1 MKVLHIDSSIR
12 NERSVSKALSAY
24 FMETLTAKFG
34 QLPVDYLDLS
44 VDTPSHP
51 SALFVQGNYTPTEER
66 SPEMIAALTES
77 ETLVD
82 RLHNADI
89 YVIGM
94 PMYNFSVPSNFKVFI
109 DNIVRVNRTFR
120 KQDHQY
126 EGLLKNKKVYIINT
140 RGADFS
146 TGHMLSQSMDQLQPY
161 LEKVFGFMGLNDL
174 TFINVSPVQ
183 FSGQEARIQAIENAR
198 KRITQ
203 LIQTL

>member
-12 NERSVSKALSAY
+12 NERSVSKELSAF
-24 FMETLTAKFG
+24 FMTTLHARLGK
-34 QLPVDYLDLS
+34 LPVDYLDLS

-51 SALFVQGNYTPTEER
+51 SALFVQGNYTPPEDRT
-66 SPEMIAALTES
+66 PEMTAALAAS
-77 ETLVD
+77 EALVD

-109 DNIVRVNRTFR
+109 DNIVRINRTFG
-120 KQDHQY
+120 KKDDHY

-146 TGHMLSQSMDQLQPY
+146 SAFMQEHAMDQLQPY
-161 LEKVFGFMGLNDL
+161 LERVFAFMGLHDL
-174 TFINVSPVQ
+174 NFINVHPVQ
-183 FSGQEARIQAIENAR
+183 FSGPEAREQAIDNAR
-198 KRITQ
+198 KKITD
-203 LIQTL
+203 LVNNI